1 MKNHE
6 SLKNYI
12 HHIIWRRWS
21 IQAREFTVPQGI
33 LMRHGVSF
41 RSMLKKE
48 LIYRARVCVCVC
60 VLLKKRGVYLYTC
73 AKAAVYKVHTKGQYL
88 TGSMAVVFLADD
100 LPSSKLPP
108 SQAYPPSS
116 HHGKLHQLA
125 WAAAVILKISMKHGK
140 LINHFCLYSW
150 NMILLINHY
159 LLIIE
164 LFTVT
169 SK

>member
-1 MKNHE
+1 M
-6 SLKNYI
+6 I
-12 HHIIWRRWS
+12 HPSPRVHCPSRDTDASRC
-21 IQAREFTVPQGI
+21 
-33 LMRHGVSF
+33 
-41 RSMLKKE
+41 E
-48 LIYRARVCVCVC
+48 LSVDAQERVDLPRTCVC

-140 LINHFCLYSW
+140 LINHFCLYS
-150 NMILLINHY
+150 
-159 LLIIE
+159 
-164 LFTVT
+164 
-169 SK
+169 

>member
-1 MKNHE
+1 MSRSRIISITSFGDDDPSKPE
-6 SLKNYI
+6 SSLSLKGY
-12 HHIIWRRWS
+12 WCVTVWAFGRCSRKSW
-21 IQAREFTVPQGI
+21 FTA
-33 LMRHGVSF
+33 H
-41 RSMLKKE
+41 
-48 LIYRARVCVCVC
+48 VCVC